1 MKICCATFGA
11 DPRET
16 TPGPAE
22 GLSHGACP
30 GRQRHRFRIR
40 HWEAGSKYQ
49 ERTVACLVSGS
60 SEAVG
65 WYERGAVP
73 ALSGTLAEAMRVLV
87 AGDRGYIGAV
97 CTPARAAGHKV
108 LSSRFLRLRRIRELL
123 SVGLLDDM
131 LTARP
136 VDNFPRRAPAPRKSA
151 ASALASGTRCVTV
164 TPQGGTRGS

>member
-1 MKICCATFGA
+1 
-11 DPRET
+11 
-16 TPGPAE
+16 
-22 GLSHGACP
+22 
-30 GRQRHRFRIR
+30 
-40 HWEAGSKYQ
+40 
-49 ERTVACLVSGS
+49 
-60 SEAVG
+60 
-65 WYERGAVP
+65 
-73 ALSGTLAEAMRVLV
+73 MRVLV